1 MSPGLIWLL
10 AGVVLV
16 GAEAISGELF
26 LLMLGGGALAAAG
39 GAALGLGWLGSAVV
53 FAVVSVALLLA
64 VRPVIRRR
72 IEASMPALDT
82 HHRTMAG
89 RPAEVVERVDGESG
103 RVRIAGELWSARSLD
118 GHEVIEAG
126 VTATVME
133 VTGAVALVTGRGEL
147 PGDE

>member
-16 GAEAISGELF
+16 GVELVSGELF

-39 GAALGLGWLGSAVV
+39 GAALGLDWFGSAVV

-64 VRPVIRRR
+64 VRPIIRRR
-72 IEASMPALDT
+72 MEANLPALDT
-82 HHRTMAG
+82 HHRTMTG
-89 RPAEVVERVDGESG
+89 RSAEVVERVDGDGG

-126 VTATVME
+126 TTATVMR
-133 VTGAVALVTGRGEL
+133 VTGAVALVTGRDEL
-147 PGDE
+147 PGD